1 VFIKFF
7 FLSYKSLL
15 IHLILI
21 IRVWAKLKIII
32 IIEVITFNLES
43 WTLTQ
48 LLLLKLSML
57 LEKPV
62 SGNEKIF

>member
-1 VFIKFF
+1 MFIKFF

>member
-1 VFIKFF
+1 MFIKIF